1 LTHIVDVSRNRL
13 CAESKDS
20 GTIVLMSHFGLSP
33 SFQFWLF
40 RGKAGGLSW
49 GSKGVFVYLTPVIQ
63 DPVRLV
69 PTIMFLG
76 LNGSLLHQLGM
87 GSVDPCLSQC
97 DLVWLMSSP
106 YYVFR
111 S

>member
-1 LTHIVDVSRNRL
+1 LVLRL
-13 CAESKDS
+13 AEGSTDA
-20 GTIVLMSHFGLSP
+20 VHFS
-33 SFQFWLF
+33 
-40 RGKAGGLSW
+40 AI
-49 GSKGVFVYLTPVIQ
+49 Y
-63 DPVRLV
+63 PVRLV

-87 GSVDPCLSQC
+87 GSVDPCLSWC